1 VWDYYARLVEAH
13 DGDTYILAIDLG
25 FDVATRQHIRLRGAN
40 CPELHQPGGPE
51 ALAYATALLEA
62 GQFTV
67 TTGKLLTRSFE
78 RYVATVTLTDGRSLA
93 DVLIAAGHAEAM
105 HP

>member
-1 VWDYYARLVEAH
+1 MWDYYARLVEAH

-25 FDVATRQHIRLRGAN
+25 FDVSTRQHIRLRGAD
-40 CPELHQPGGPE
+40 CPELNKPGGFE
-51 ALAYATALLEA
+51 ALAYATSLLEA
-62 GQFTV
+62 RQFTV

-78 RYVATVTLTDGRSLA
+78 RYVATITLTDGRNLA
-93 DVLIAAGHAEAM
+93 DVLISAGHAVPI